1 MNKDT
6 YQELHTRI
14 FHPYSSAIICG
25 SRNNMKLV
33 ILGRD
38 GVINVAPAT
47 YVDAP
52 ENWEPLPGSLEA
64 IARLHRA
71 GYRVVIVT
79 HQPAVAH
86 GALHMEAL
94 NRIHARML
102 DLIRHKGGE
111 VEAIFVCPHGP
122 ESRCRCRP
130 PLPGLFE
137 EIAERLKINLSG
149 VAVVA
154 AADEEIAAAR
164 AAGAQPVCITPG
176 GNGGA
181 SDMPAF
187 DTLQQFC
194 DALLTGQLALH

>member
-1 MNKDT
+1 
-6 YQELHTRI
+6 
-14 FHPYSSAIICG
+14 
-25 SRNNMKLV
+25 MKLA

-47 YVDAP
+47 YVDTP
-52 ENWEPLPGSLEA
+52 ENWEPLPGALEA
-64 IARLHRA
+64 IARLHRE
-71 GYRVVIVT
+71 GWRMVIVT

-86 GALHMEAL
+86 GALRMEAL

-111 VEAIFVCPHGP
+111 IEAIFVCPHGP

-149 VAVVA
+149 VAVAVA
-154 AADEEIAAAR
+154 TDDEIAAAR
-164 AAGAQPVCITPG
+164 TAGGQPVRIGAGA
-176 GNGGA
+176 A
-181 SDMPAF
+181 PAF
-187 DTLQQFC
+187 DGLMPFS
-194 DALLTGQLALH
+194 DALVNGRFGLS

>member
-1 MNKDT
+1 MR
-6 YQELHTRI
+6 LI
-14 FHPYSSAIICG
+14 
-25 SRNNMKLV
+25 

-64 IARLHRA
+64 IARLHRD

-86 GALHMEAL
+86 GALHMEVL

-154 AADEEIAAAR
+154 AAGEEIVAAR
-164 AAGAQPVCITPG
+164 AAGAQPVRIAPG
-176 GNGGA
+176 DNGAG
-181 SDMPAF
+181 DLPAF
-187 DTLQQFC
+187 DTLQQFS
-194 DALLTGQLALH
+194 DALLTGRLALH

>member
-1 MNKDT
+1 
-6 YQELHTRI
+6 
-14 FHPYSSAIICG
+14 
-25 SRNNMKLV
+25 MKLV

-38 GVINVAPAT
+38 GVINAAPAT

-64 IARLHRA
+64 IARLHRD

-86 GALHMEAL
+86 GALHMEVL
-94 NRIHARML
+94 NRIHARIL
-102 DLIRHKGGE
+102 DHSRHKGGE
-111 VEAIFVCPHGP
+111 VEAIFLCPHGP

-149 VAVVA
+149 VVA
-154 AADEEIAAAR
+154 AVATDEEVSAAS
-164 AAGAQPVCITPG
+164 AAGAQPVRISPSGSGVTGIP
-176 GNGGA
+176 
-181 SDMPAF
+181 SF
-187 DTLQQFC
+187 DSLQNFS
-194 DALLTGQLALH
+194 DALINGRLALR

>member
-1 MNKDT
+1 
-6 YQELHTRI
+6 
-14 FHPYSSAIICG
+14 
-25 SRNNMKLV
+25 MKLV

-64 IARLHRA
+64 IARLHRD

-130 PLPGLFE
+130 PLPGLLE
-137 EIAERLKINLSG
+137 ELAERLKINLSG

-154 AADEEIAAAR
+154 AADEEITAAR
-164 AAGAQPVCITPG
+164 TAGAQPVRIAPSGTDV
-176 GNGGA
+176 
-181 SDMPAF
+181 SDMPIF
-187 DTLQQFC
+187 DSLRQFS